1 MKNYTI
7 GRDEGC
13 DIVIHDDTDQIS
25 RRHAMLRI
33 YPFGKIEI
41 IPMGRNMTY
50 LNGVPLRNDKPWKV
64 RRGDVISLAKVKSID
79 WKTIP
84 DPYASYRRLFVG
96 ILCVIVILFGCIIA
110 FPFLNIEFETQTP
123 SVNDYESTGVTVD
136 TYEEPAPVHDAV
148 PDKKKENSRFKF
160 PETKP
165 HRQET
170 HQNNPKTSPGDEPTA
185 PTDQPEQQIY

>member
-50 LNGVPLRNDKPWKV
+50 LNGLPLRNDKV
-64 RRGDVISLAKVKSID
+64 TRVHRGDVISLAKVKSLD
-79 WKTIP
+79 WKMIP
-84 DPYASYRRLFVG
+84 DPYSSYRKMAWVVLFV
-96 ILCVIVILFGCIIA
+96 IIALIGCIIA
-110 FPFLNIEFETQTP
+110 FPHVDFGSNPQPVGNFE
-123 SVNDYESTGVTVD
+123 SVGGTVD
-136 TYEEPAPVHDAV
+136 SYEAPASEDAS
-148 PDKKKENSRFKF
+148 DDNKKDANRFKF

-165 HRQET
+165 KKQVPKQEET
-170 HQNNPKTSPGDEPTA
+170 QKPATPVES
-185 PTDQPEQQIY
+185 QPDKQIFN